1 MSERWSHWWK
11 RWKFNRLFPFDKSKI
26 NKFIS
31 SCRILVYEILVMYH
45 IFIHGA
51 LLIGTL
57 QILQTWDF
65 NKRCGLLKWWNLQYF
80 IMVCQIFHPP
90 KLLPARLIFILLH
103 IHVSYCVPLSPADFF
118 SPPLRNTT
126 LCLIASLFIVPRRRI
141 FFITLLLMLELK
153 CFGHQRHLR
162 KWKYISM
169 LLQCPVIGGWNS
181 EAQNSHLKTTIWK
194 S

>member
-1 MSERWSHWWK
+1 MTYYWIWNTWVVSHLHPWGT
-11 RWKFNRLFPFDKSKI
+11 FDWYI
-26 NKFIS
+26 TNPPDLRF
-31 SCRILVYEILVMYH
+31 
-45 IFIHGA
+45 
-51 LLIGTL
+51 
-57 QILQTWDF
+57 QQTMWIVEMV
-65 NKRCGLLKWWNLQYF
+65 NLQYF

-90 KLLPARLIFILLH
+90 KLLPARPIFIL
-103 IHVSYCVPLSPADFF
+103 IYINISYCVPHSPADFF
-118 SPPLRNTT
+118 SPPLRITT

-141 FFITLLLMLELK
+141 FFLALLLMLARK
-153 CFGHQRHLR
+153 CSVHERHLR